1 MNLTR
6 IIVLCVALIAAG
18 AAVLVVR
25 GMLGGGPAAVQASVP
40 PPQSTTDVLVAAKD
54 IGAGRALSVDAVRW
68 EAWPKSSVSDAFVVK
83 NADSD
88 IQKVVMGVVVR
99 TPLVAGQPV
108 TQAAIVHSDTAGFM
122 AAMLSPGMRAV
133 SITISAETSAGGFI
147 LPNDRVDVI
156 LTRDVSEGGGG
167 GKKAIQA
174 ETILRDVRVLAIDQ
188 SAEQPKDA
196 QFAVGKTATVE
207 VTPGQSEL
215 IEESRMM
222 GALSLALRP
231 LGEDSMLAGA
241 DVMRQ
246 RGSGMNVIRY
256 GVARSGSSAE
266 GGRVQ

>member
-40 PPQSTTDVLVAAKD
+40 PPQATTDVLVAAKA
-54 IGAGRALSVDAVRW
+54 IGAGRPLAVDAVRW

-88 IQKVVMGVVVR
+88 IEKVVMGVVVR

-108 TQAAIVHSDTAGFM
+108 TQASIVHSDTAGFM

-156 LTRDVSEGGGG
+156 MTRDLSEGG
-167 GKKAIQA
+167 GKKAVQA

-188 SAEQPKDA
+188 AAEQPKDA

-222 GALSLALRP
+222 GTLSLALRP

-241 DVMRQ
+241 DAMRQ

-256 GVARSGSSAE
+256 GVARNGSSAE
-266 GGRVQ
+266 GRVQ

>member
-1 MNLTR
+1 MNFTR
-6 IIVLCVALIAAG
+6 IVVLCVALIAAG

-40 PPQSTTDVLVAAKD
+40 PPQATAEVLVAAKD
-54 IGAGRALSVDAVRW
+54 IGAGRPLAVDAVRW
-68 EAWPKSSVSDAFVVK
+68 EAWPKSSVSDAFVVR

-88 IQKVVMGVVVR
+88 IEKVVLGVVVR

-108 TQAAIVHSDTAGFM
+108 TQASIVHSDTAGFM

-133 SITISAETSAGGFI
+133 SIPISAETSAGGFI

-156 LTRDVSEGGGG
+156 MTRDLSEGG

-174 ETILRDVRVLAIDQ
+174 DTILRDVRVLAIDQ

-196 QFAVGKTATVE
+196 QATVGKTATVE
-207 VTPGQSEL
+207 ITPGQSEL

-222 GALSLALRP
+222 GTLSLALRP

-256 GVARSGSSAE
+256 GVARNGSSAE
-266 GGRVQ
+266 GGSVQ